1 MRKRLTALLSSSFII
16 LLTVIIVTAQ
26 AGCDALLEEA
36 IFAVEDNCDATGR
49 NEACYGFDQVSASFV
64 TDVADDFFSQPA
76 DLSSVADIETIA
88 TAPLNLET
96 GAWGVALMNVQ
107 ANLPNTLPGQNV
119 TFFLLGDTEVE
130 NAVSE
135 DEAFA
140 GSEGIDITV
149 QAPNGANIR
158 SGPGLNFNVIT
169 GADNGDTLTADGVS
183 EDGEWL
189 RVIALNRPLWI
200 SRSVIDDTAEGI
212 DELPTLTADLN
223 SPMQAFYLRSGIGQ
237 PECVDFPDNTLI
249 VQGPENIEVNITVN
263 GADVTIGSTVG
274 LRVIS
279 IEGEF
284 FLEAIAFAGEID
296 FMGQTL
302 QTGERSLACLG
313 DSDDRGLDGE
323 DNDLIVTCDPT
334 EPELVDDFNAEWCVL
349 DELPSSLLNY
359 GLSIGCES
367 APAVTTTG
375 NAGTGNN
382 PDVGDGSLV
391 DSVNCSTFSLVS
403 PLAPTNS
410 GTQSFIWNT
419 ALGNNITYQLVFY
432 NFEGIEV
439 ESFFTLPI
447 STPDA
452 SELASL
458 SVNLGAQTSTGG
470 QFSWEVRAYVDGVY
484 ACASGGSGTLVRTG
498 ELNPPPPAPPE
509 APPVTASI
517 GVSLSCGVTIGEYFL
532 NYTGAD
538 VGTTDFTVTY
548 TDGLA
553 TIQTFTVSP
562 PGALPDGN
570 TFFFEFQGPIT
581 NFTATA
587 NPSGVSGFFAGP
599 ITC

>member
-158 SGPGLNFNVIT
+158 SGPGLNFNVVT

-212 DELPTLTADLN
+212 DALPTLTADLN

-249 VQGPENIEVNITVN
+249 VQGPESIEVNITVN

-302 QTGERSLACLG
+302 QPGERSLACLG

-367 APAVTTTG
+367 APAVTTTD

-432 NFEGIEV
+432 NFEGTEV

-509 APPVTASI
+509 APPVTTSI

-532 NYTGAD
+532 NYTSAD

>member
-302 QTGERSLACLG
+302 QPGERSLACLG

-367 APAVTTTG
+367 APAVTTT
-375 NAGTGNN
+375 
-382 PDVGDGSLV
+382 
-391 DSVNCSTFSLVS
+391 
-403 PLAPTNS
+403 
-410 GTQSFIWNT
+410 
-419 ALGNNITYQLVFY
+419 
-432 NFEGIEV
+432 
-439 ESFFTLPI
+439 
-447 STPDA
+447 
-452 SELASL
+452 
-458 SVNLGAQTSTGG
+458 
-470 QFSWEVRAYVDGVY
+470 
-484 ACASGGSGTLVRTG
+484 
-498 ELNPPPPAPPE
+498 
-509 APPVTASI
+509 
-517 GVSLSCGVTIGEYFL
+517 
-532 NYTGAD
+532 
-538 VGTTDFTVTY
+538 
-548 TDGLA
+548 
-553 TIQTFTVSP
+553 
-562 PGALPDGN
+562 
-570 TFFFEFQGPIT
+570 
-581 NFTATA
+581 
-587 NPSGVSGFFAGP
+587 
-599 ITC
+599 